1 VRYDEFVTKV
11 HERGEYADREEAER
25 MTLAVLTVLARR
37 LDPGEVKDLAS
48 QLPGGAAGALISALG
63 PPEAFGVREFLG
75 RVAAATGASGQT
87 AEWDAS
93 AVLSTVAEA
102 ISGGELNDVLTQL
115 PSGYAVLFGKPA
127 LGE

>member
-1 VRYDEFVTKV
+1 MRYDEFVTKV
-11 HERGEYADREEAER
+11 LDRGEYADREETER
-25 MTLAVLTVLARR
+25 VVLAVLSVLARR
-37 LDPGEVKDLAS
+37 LDSGEVKNLAS
-48 QLPGGAAGALISALG
+48 QLPGGAAGALISG
-63 PPEAFGVREFLG
+63 QGRVEPFDVREFLG

-102 ISGGELNDVLTQL
+102 ITGGELNNVLTQL

-127 LGE
+127 LGG